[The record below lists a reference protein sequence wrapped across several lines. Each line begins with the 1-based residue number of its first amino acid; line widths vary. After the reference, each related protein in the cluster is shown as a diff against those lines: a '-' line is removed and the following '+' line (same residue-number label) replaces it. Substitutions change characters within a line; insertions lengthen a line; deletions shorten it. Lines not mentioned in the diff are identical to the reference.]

1 MILKTASRFRC
12 VTHGW
17 LSYAA
22 FPSING
28 TPACANGLLQ
38 NSLARDTYGFDG
50 FITTDCGALP
60 FTNQDHYDTSTPAE
74 AVAKAIKNG
83 LDAECGEGGPQGPS
97 SYINWGT
104 IHESLEKGLM
114 NETDLD
120 QAAIRIW
127 RTAFK
132 MGLFEPENP
141 WSDLGWETLD
151 SEANQEASFQAA
163 AQSLT
168 LLQNKESLL
177 PLNLESIKTLAVMGP
192 YTWST
197 QNIKGDYTGPNI
209 RVELNSVGIRLEQR
223 AAASP
228 STKLI
233 YPAGTSNMNGPDS
246 MCNWACV
253 APYLCACGRKA
264 NHSAYLADAV
274 QTANRADV
282 VLLTIGDTHVGEFG
296 DRTDNSLEAP
306 QQELLEA
313 VCATGKPTVVV
324 VIAGYS
330 IDLAFAKENCT
341 AILFAFLP
349 SQSGGAA
356 IVDTLLG
363 LQAPAGRL
371 PVTFYS
377 RDILTERPDPLDVS
391 LRGGSGITYLHYKG
405 TPLWEFGFG
414 LSYSSFK
421 FEWSGDKMM
430 EQRRQ
435 QVTAADVATGAVAL
449 EYTVKVTN
457 TGSVASAVSVLAFL
471 NTTLEEGQRA
481 AVPTPPLRQLFN
493 FTKVHLQPGSF
504 TIVTLG
510 MEKEL
515 LALTSWSGERAVRP
529 GQYTVAVGGV
539 GRAGKVEDGAV
550 ATSLEVAG
558 DEPAVLF
565 SMVDVRAAAAAREYV
580 G

>member
-1 MILKTASRFRC
+1 MNANISEPDLVDYYGEVFRRPLAAGVSAIMCGECDDLLAILKTASRFRC

-17 LSYAA
+17 LSCAA

-60 FTNQDHYDTSTPAE
+60 FMNQDHYDTSTPAE
-74 AVAKAIKNG
+74 AVAKAIRNG

-104 IHESLEKGLM
+104 IHESLENGLM

-177 PLNLESIKTLAVMGP
+177 PLKLESIKTLAVIGP

-233 YPAGTSNMNGPDS
+233 YPAGTSNINGPDS

-282 VLLTIGDTHVGEFG
+282 VLLTIGDTHVGEFVTLYH
-296 DRTDNSLEAP
+296 DVNLINNLTFVPDTN
-306 QQELLEA
+306 Q
-313 VCATGKPTVVV
+313 
-324 VIAGYS
+324 
-330 IDLAFAKENCT
+330 FASSKNRR
-341 AILFAFLP
+341 I
-349 SQSGGAA
+349 
-356 IVDTLLG
+356 
-363 LQAPAGRL
+363 R
-371 PVTFYS
+371 
-377 RDILTERPDPLDVS
+377 RP
-391 LRGGSGITYLHYKG
+391 H
-405 TPLWEFGFG
+405 
-414 LSYSSFK
+414 
-421 FEWSGDKMM
+421 
-430 EQRRQ
+430 RQ
-435 QVTAADVATGAVAL
+435 Q
-449 EYTVKVTN
+449 
-457 TGSVASAVSVLAFL
+457 S
-471 NTTLEEGQRA
+471 
-481 AVPTPPLRQLFN
+481 
-493 FTKVHLQPGSF
+493 
-504 TIVTLG
+504 
-510 MEKEL
+510 
-515 LALTSWSGERAVRP
+515 
-529 GQYTVAVGGV
+529 
-539 GRAGKVEDGAV
+539 
-550 ATSLEVAG
+550 
-558 DEPAVLF
+558 
-565 SMVDVRAAAAAREYV
+565 
-580 G
+580 